1 MPGESEQ
8 VVTLDGKCKMIY
20 RWDKILSFWIGK
32 NMDYNEMLSILKEA
46 LTCRDGARNEK
57 CPDFSVEFNFNQ
69 RANIG
74 YALAQRKWN
83 AG

>member
-20 RWDKILSFWIGK
+20 HWDKILSFRIGK

-46 LTCRDGARNEK
+46 LTC
-57 CPDFSVEFNFNQ
+57 
-69 RANIG
+69 
-74 YALAQRKWN
+74 
-83 AG
+83 